1 MGYKRSWSWG
11 KKDSSE
17 KHRHKNEEDLKEVE
31 LSDEQ
36 EEEALEEKVRSDI
49 LDSDEFHQVRNDSR
63 ESGDSHKGG
72 MVPLPKEIGDYTQQE
87 KRFVKIHYKPY
98 LRLCTTGESFRCVTH
113 LLEARPKIIDHAI
126 ESYRKMLESIQSI
139 QTIKKSE
146 RNSFEE
152 AVVASCKGFK

>member
-36 EEEALEEKVRSDI
+36 VEEVLEEKVRSDN
-49 LDSDEFHQVRNDSR
+49 LDSDEFHQVRNHSR
-63 ESGDSHKGG
+63 DKGG
-72 MVPLPKEIGDYTQQE
+72 MVPLPKEIVNYTQQE

-113 LLEARPKIIDHAI
+113 LLEARPKMIDHAI